1 MSAVIRLKRLG
12 TKKKPHQRI
21 IVIDSRRGRDMKA
34 LEELGFYDPTKNPSF
49 SGLKKERILHWLK
62 VGARPSSAVS
72 NIFRK
77 SGIIKA

>member
-21 IVIDSRRGRDMKA
+21 IVIDSRKGRDMEA
-34 LEELGFYDPTKNPSF
+34 LEELGFYDPTKSPSF
-49 SGLKKERILHWLK
+49 SGLKKERILYWLK
-62 VGARPSSAVS
+62 VGAKPSSAVS

-77 SGIIKA
+77 SGVLKA

>member
-21 IVIDSRRGRDMKA
+21 IVIDSRRGRDMEA
-34 LEELGFYDPTKNPSF
+34 IEELGYYDPTKEPAFGN
-49 SGLKKERILHWLK
+49 LKKERILYWLK
-62 VGARPSSAVS
+62 VGAKPSVAVS

-77 SGIIKA
+77 SGVLS